1 MKVANNS
8 KLDALAWWNTITFEQ
23 RFFATIKW
31 LKSKGEDTTSK
42 HPNSLTSEEIEEI
55 WFTSNL

>member
-1 MKVANNS
+1 MKATDTS
-8 KLDALAWWNTITFEQ
+8 KLGALTWWNTITFEQ

-42 HPNSLTSEEIEEI
+42 HPDCVTSAEIEEI